1 MVQFFKDAWK
11 QSSFHQAATHFQ
23 GFAPVAMRSGIRA
36 IRNFARRI
44 SREADY
50 IAHAISL
57 KLTHATIESFNR
69 KIADFTTRLWL

>member
-1 MVQFFKDAWK
+1 
-11 QSSFHQAATHFQ
+11 
-23 GFAPVAMRSGIRA
+23 MRSGIRA

-69 KIADFTTRLWL
+69 KIAELMDLDSKISLTINQCTVWFIGKIALSLI